1 MPPRVVIL
9 GGVVT
14 KYIKSTT
21 NKQFRTGV
29 PSPKR
34 PLWCRQS
41 LAVFLQT
48 NREAAEGAMI
58 AHSRRCTAAVARTG
72 TPFSRRPGKC
82 ARPAL
87 TFPHRGWP
95 YPRRV
100 FPRVTAEKGR
110 FQIHKFTCE
119 ELILLKS
126 S

>member
-58 AHSRRCTAAVARTG
+58 AHSRRCAAAVTAPPQSPLRELRSHGGPASARVQRCR
-72 TPFSRRPGKC
+72 S
-82 ARPAL
+82 L
-87 TFPHRGWP
+87 TVDVLMLV
-95 YPRRV
+95 V
-100 FPRVTAEKGR
+100 FFHV
-110 FQIHKFTCE
+110 
-119 ELILLKS
+119 
-126 S
+126 